1 MTRYPLMQPK
11 SGHKDLCYTPN
22 NNTRYLGHGL
32 GSSEMRDVSNRL
44 LRLPGEYI
52 TKMQKKE
59 IHAYLINPNS
69 CSTRSNTRPETRSS
83 CRW

>member
-22 NNTRYLGHGL
+22 NNTRYLGHEL

-44 LRLPGEYI
+44 LRLPGKYI
-52 TKMQKKE
+52 TK
-59 IHAYLINPNS
+59 
-69 CSTRSNTRPETRSS
+69 T
-83 CRW
+83 